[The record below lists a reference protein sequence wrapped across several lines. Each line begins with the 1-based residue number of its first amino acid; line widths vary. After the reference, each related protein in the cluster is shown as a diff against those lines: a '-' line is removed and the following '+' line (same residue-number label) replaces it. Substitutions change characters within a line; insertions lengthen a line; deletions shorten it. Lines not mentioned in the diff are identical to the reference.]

1 MELVIPF
8 IALSGLYIVSR
19 NQEKREGLK
28 RRIARETFSNLSST
42 QQSLPNVSP
51 IPPNYPTLNN
61 SNLNNAPLE
70 NNLNYYDT
78 PNPATDTYLN
88 QSLYEKKENM
98 GIHVGQQI
106 NNIYSLSGDYMN
118 SAEFKHNNMVP
129 FYGAKIKGQMY
140 NEATESQL
148 DNMVGAGS
156 QLIKKVERG
165 PLFEPKNDVQYPFN
179 MPGMSDFF
187 QSRQT
192 VSTINTMVKPFE
204 SIHVGPGLGQ
214 GFESKGS
221 GGFNSGMEDRDLWI
235 PKTVDELRVE
245 TNPKM
250 TYIMEGFEG
259 PANSSIKNMGIE
271 GTVEKYRPD
280 TFYINSQDRLFTT
293 TGIGHA
299 GQLLPIQPVY
309 ENSRSNPTPYKGI
322 PTSNAKSSYHIG
334 EYETA
339 RRPELDIK
347 DIPIAS
353 SQGRGPLQNLDHL
366 DSMKI
371 EHNNRSKCNQ
381 PVRMGNSFGSNI
393 RAAITPFIDVLKPTK
408 KESVTGVTVYG
419 NTNTLTSGNYTINP
433 YDAPKI
439 TNKET
444 VLFSSSG
451 FVGNQRADAVNSIA
465 QFQGVENQRDTQSHN
480 SGFGPMGGGGVRM
493 GNQVYDSTYNQTNN
507 DKKITGENYKSPGAL
522 PIFTGEINISKPK
535 EMINPQYMGAP
546 GSVIPMNASL
556 ETRGE
561 AKVSIPHGSSD
572 IEIQR
577 INPDIL
583 KAFRENPYT
592 FSLTNSL

>member
-8 IALSGLYIVSR
+8 IALSGLYIVNR
-19 NQEKREGLK
+19 QQQKREGLK
-28 RRIARETFSNLSST
+28 QKIAKENFSNMT
-42 QQSLPNVSP
+42 SLPNVSP
-51 IPPNYPTLNN
+51 IAPNYPTLNT

-70 NNLNYYDT
+70 NNLNYYET

-88 QSLYEKKENM
+88 QALYEKKQNM

-106 NNIYSLSGDYMN
+106 NNIYSLTGDYMN
-118 SAEFKHNNMVP
+118 SSEFKHNNMVP

-156 QLIKKVERG
+156 QLIKKVEQA
-165 PLFEPKNDVQYPFN
+165 PLFEPKNDVQYPFD
-179 MPGMSDFF
+179 MPNMSDFF

-192 VSTINTMVKPFE
+192 VSTINSMVKPFE

-221 GGFNSGMEDRDLWI
+221 GGFNSGMEDRELWI
-235 PKTVDELRVE
+235 PKTVDQLRVE

-250 TYIMEGFEG
+250 TYVMEGFEG
-259 PANSSIKNMGIE
+259 PANSNIKSMGIE

-280 TFYINSQDRLFTT
+280 SFYINSQDRLFTT

-299 GQLLPIQPVY
+299 GQLLPVQAVY
-309 ENSRSNPTPYKGI
+309 QNNRSNPTPYEGV
-322 PTSNAKSSYHIG
+322 PTSNSKSSYHIG

-339 RRPELDIK
+339 RRPELDAK

-366 DSMKI
+366 DSIKI
-371 EHNNRSKCNQ
+371 DHNNRSKCNQ
-381 PVRMGNSFGSNI
+381 PVRMGSSFNSNI
-393 RAAITPFIDVLKPTK
+393 RAAISPFMDVLKPTK

-419 NTNTLTSGNYTINP
+419 NTNSLTAGNYMINP
-433 YDAPKI
+433 YDTPKT

-444 VLFSSSG
+444 VLFSSTG
-451 FVGNQRADAVNSIA
+451 FVGNQTSDAVNTIA
-465 QFQGVENQRDTQSHN
+465 QYQGVQNQRDTQTQN
-480 SGFGPMGGGGVRM
+480 GGFGPMGGGGSRI

-507 DKKITGENYKSPGAL
+507 DKKLTGENYKSPGAL
-522 PIFTGEINISKPK
+522 PLFTGKINVSKPK
-535 EMINPQYMGAP
+535 EMPNTVYMGAP

-556 ETRGE
+556 ETRGQN
-561 AKVSIPHGSSD
+561 KVNIPHGSSD
-572 IEIQR
+572 IEVQR

-592 FSLTNSL
+592 FSLTNSV